1 MLIVLS
7 LSCDIV
13 TFIASETTSTT
24 QAHLKRMSKIH
35 IKEEEKLEMP
45 TIKKVTRRSKEHQD
59 DHEVIS
65 LKEVNKIQHEEPPK
79 EAGQLLQKVEKAEI
93 VGEEMVNSK
102 AVNEVKLTS
111 SHEVTKDTWSYETAT
126 KTEKISKWEGKKIEQ
141 YKNVWEQKVITPE
154 IGGRGVENTGEQE
167 TKIPMEG
174 EPLIPQPSLKKVTKS
189 ISTEKEQETVKLKP
203 VEKSDKAVVGPQK
216 DSNIEKS
223 EDSFGVQKHERLIK
237 DEPVSKKKIEVTL
250 TDQTAKESVMP
261 KPAVAKDEIS
271 KEHEKFP
278 KKSNRILPQDEEP
291 ETVTLKPFSKESHAD
306 VTPEKVTQ
314 ERKEKKPVDIKHAER
329 PETHH
334 ILKEPHI
341 PVKEPGKSEKTYEE
355 PEKIKKLESP
365 LEHLPMMST
374 ITAEKTTQEGPK
386 EEKTITKK
394 RGIIPKDEA
403 KQEEV
408 SLKPVK
414 GKIIAEKITSPK
426 VDKPSPQVTSLTKK
440 SPKDEDNKPA
450 MSKKFVR
457 PPKEMEGKK
466 PAELKKTPSPKSEI
480 PKSKPTESIPMER
493 KSSAKSPKK
502 ISPKDS
508 LESVILKK
516 VSKTV
521 SPKEEKTT
529 QDPPLKTS
537 EDKVPVVKE
546 MSPSVLHLQKIP
558 TQQEEVV
565 HEAVDD
571 EEEETWGW
579 ELAPRDSYGSE
590 TFDDILEDGAVETP
604 GMGDKKGEMVSP
616 KAYHWYLMAPYSRS
630 K

>member
-7 LSCDIV
+7 MSCDIV
-13 TFIASETTSTT
+13 TFIASETSTT
-24 QAHLKRMSKIH
+24 QALLKRKSKIH
-35 IKEEEKLEMP
+35 VKEEEQLEMP
-45 TIKKVTRRSKEHQD
+45 TINKVTRRSKEHQED
-59 DHEVIS
+59 QEVIS
-65 LKEVNKIQHEEPPK
+65 LKVVKKIQHEEPPK

-93 VGEEMVNSK
+93 VGEEIVNSK

-126 KTEKISKWEGKKIEQ
+126 KTDKISKGEENKIEQ

-154 IGGRGVENTGEQE
+154 IGGRGVENTSEQE
-167 TKIPMEG
+167 TKITMEG
-174 EPLIPQPSLKKVTKS
+174 EPLIPKPSLKNVTKS
-189 ISTEKEQETVKLKP
+189 ISTEKEQETVK
-203 VEKSDKAVVGPQK
+203 SDKAVVGPQK
-216 DSNIEKS
+216 DSNIKKS
-223 EDSFGVQKHERLIK
+223 EDSIGVQKHERLIK

-250 TDQTAKESVMP
+250 TDQTAKEFLMP

-314 ERKEKKPVDIKHAER
+314 EQKEKKPVDIKHPER

-365 LEHLPMMST
+365 HEHLPMMT
-374 ITAEKTTQEGPK
+374 TTTTPEKTTQECPK
-386 EEKTITKK
+386 EEKAITKK

-403 KQEEV
+403 KKEEV

-414 GKIIAEKITSPK
+414 GKIIAEKTTSPK
-426 VDKPSPQVTSLTKK
+426 VDKPSPQVTSLSKK
-440 SPKDEDNKPA
+440 SPKDDDNKPA
-450 MSKKFVR
+450 MSKIVR

-466 PAELKKTPSPKSEI
+466 TEELKKTPSPKTEI

-546 MSPSVLHLQKIP
+546 LSPSVLHLQKIP

-590 TFDDILEDGAVETP
+590 TFDDVLEDGAIETP

>member
-1 MLIVLS
+1 VIF
-7 LSCDIV
+7 V
-13 TFIASETTSTT
+13 TFIASETTSTA
-24 QAHLKRMSKIH
+24 QALLKRKSKIH
-35 IKEEEKLEMP
+35 VKEEEKLEIP
-45 TIKKVTRRSKEHQD
+45 TIKKVTKRSKEHQG

-65 LKEVNKIQHEEPPK
+65 LKKVNKIQHEELPK
-79 EAGQLLQKVEKAEI
+79 EAGQLLHKVEKVEM
-93 VGEEMVNSK
+93 VGEEMVNSN
-102 AVNEVKLTS
+102 AVSEVKLTS
-111 SHEVTKDTWSYETAT
+111 SHKVTTDTWSYETAT
-126 KTEKISKWEGKKIEQ
+126 KTEKISKGEEKKIEQ
-141 YKNVWEQKVITPE
+141 YKNVWEQKVIISE
-154 IGGRGVENTGEQE
+154 IGGRDVVNTE
-167 TKIPMEG
+167 
-174 EPLIPQPSLKKVTKS
+174 PSLKKVTKS
-189 ISTEKEQETVKLKP
+189 ISMEEQETVKLKP

-223 EDSFGVQKHERLIK
+223 EESIGVQKHERLMK
-237 DEPVSKKKIEVTL
+237 DEPVSKKKIEVTV

-261 KPAVAKDEIS
+261 KPSMAKDEIS

-278 KKSNRILPQDEEP
+278 KKSNRILPQEEEP
-291 ETVTLKPFSKESHAD
+291 ETVTLKTFPKKFHAD
-306 VTPEKVTQ
+306 VTPEKVPQ
-314 ERKEKKPVDIKHAER
+314 ERKEKKPVDFKYPER

-355 PEKIKKLESP
+355 PERIKKP
-365 LEHLPMMST
+365 PPHEHLPMMST
-374 ITAEKTTQEGPK
+374 TTAEKTTLEGLK
-386 EEKTITKK
+386 EEQAITKNL
-394 RGIIPKDEA
+394 GIIPKDEA
-403 KQEEV
+403 KKEEI

-440 SPKDEDNKPA
+440 SPKDDDNKPA
-450 MSKKFVR
+450 ISKKIVCS
-457 PPKEMEGKK
+457 PKEMEEKK
-466 PAELKKTPSPKSEI
+466 PEELKKTPSPKAEM
-480 PKSKPTESIPMER
+480 PKSKPSGSIPMER
-493 KSSAKSPKK
+493 KSSAKSTKN

-521 SPKEEKTT
+521 SPKEEKTNLG
-529 QDPPLKTS
+529 PPLKTS

-546 MSPSVLHLQKIP
+546 LSPSVLHLQKIP

-565 HEAVDD
+565 HEAVDDD

-590 TFDDILEDGAVETP
+590 TFDDVLEFGAVETP

-616 KAYHWYLMAPYSRS
+616 KAYHRYFMAPYSRS

>member
-7 LSCDIV
+7 MSCDIV

-24 QAHLKRMSKIH
+24 QALLKRESKINV
-35 IKEEEKLEMP
+35 KEEEQLEMS
-45 TIKKVTRRSKEHQD
+45 TIKKVTRRSKEHQED
-59 DHEVIS
+59 LEVIS
-65 LKEVNKIQHEEPPK
+65 LKVVKRIQHEEPPK

-102 AVNEVKLTS
+102 TVNEVKFTS

-126 KTEKISKWEGKKIEQ
+126 KTDKISKGEGKKIEQ

-154 IGGRGVENTGEQE
+154 IGGRCVENTGGQE
-167 TKIPMEG
+167 TKITMEG

-189 ISTEKEQETVKLKP
+189 ISTEKEQETVK
-203 VEKSDKAVVGPQK
+203 SDKAVVGPQK
-216 DSNIEKS
+216 DSNIKKS
-223 EDSFGVQKHERLIK
+223 EESIGIQKHERLIK
-237 DEPVSKKKIEVTL
+237 DEPVSKKMIDVTL

-278 KKSNRILPQDEEP
+278 KKSNIILPQNEEP

-306 VTPEKVTQ
+306 VTPEKVTEEQ
-314 ERKEKKPVDIKHAER
+314 KEKKPVDVKHPER

-365 LEHLPMMST
+365 HEHLPMMT
-374 ITAEKTTQEGPK
+374 TTTTPEKTTQKCPK
-386 EEKTITKK
+386 EEKAITKK

-403 KQEEV
+403 KKEEV

-426 VDKPSPQVTSLTKK
+426 VDEPSPQVTSLTKK
-440 SPKDEDNKPA
+440 SPKDDDNKPA
-450 MSKKFVR
+450 MSKKIVR

-466 PAELKKTPSPKSEI
+466 TEELKKTLSPKAEI

-493 KSSAKSPKK
+493 KSSVKSPKK

-516 VSKTV
+516 VSKIV

-546 MSPSVLHLQKIP
+546 LSPSVLHLQKIP

-571 EEEETWGW
+571 DEEEETWGW
-579 ELAPRDSYGSE
+579 ELAPRGSYGSE
-590 TFDDILEDGAVETP
+590 TFDDVLEDGAIETP
-604 GMGDKKGEMVSP
+604 GMDDKKGEMVSP